1 MEVVAK
7 TKEKFLIE
15 ATEGELKEIINAV
28 IGKKPGSIEIG
39 QKIPAIDYASS
50 ITKLK
55 LLKKSYQFTNM
66 INRIKEFNDSVTSI
80 IEGVENASNI
90 EI

>member
-15 ATEGELKEIINAV
+15 ATEEELKEIINAV
-28 IGKKPGSIEIG
+28 IGKKPESIEIG

-50 ITKLK
+50 ITKVK
-55 LLKKSYQFTNM
+55 LLKKSYQFTSM
-66 INRIKEFNDSVTSI
+66 ISKIKEFNNSVESI

-90 EI
+90 EV